1 MSLTYGVDVG
11 ATSVKAAAVMPDGR
25 IIAESLL
32 PTPADSTDEVIRTI
46 ERSLTMVRD
55 EAPDGVAL
63 GVGIP
68 GWTSA
73 DRRTVVYSPNLPWR
87 DESLADHLETIV
99 GLPVVLENDANAAA
113 WAEYRFGAAKS
124 ARSMIALTL
133 GSGVGG
139 AIIAE
144 GALWRGAQ
152 GSAGEIGHCVVVTE
166 GLPCACGRNGCL
178 ENYGSGR
185 SLDRDAADAF
195 GTGVN
200 LQNAAAEGDETARL
214 LFDRYGT
221 RVGRGLANACLLVN
235 PELIVIGGGVSGAFE
250 WFVEPLRRA
259 LQNELGPH
267 WFGVAPEIVPAGFGE
282 AAGRVG
288 AADLARDAFR
298 QPSRSVQAPEPRTS
312 FAGTSLDSSVLPR

>member
-1 MSLTYGVDVG
+1 MAVSLTYGVDVG
-11 ATSVKAAAVMPDGR
+11 ATSVKAAAVMPDGL

-32 PTPADSTDEVIRTI
+32 PTPADSTEEVIRTI
-46 ERSLTMVRD
+46 ERSLTIVRS
-55 EAPDGVAL
+55 EAPNGLAI

-73 DRRTVVYSPNLPWR
+73 DRRRVIYSPNLPWR
-87 DESLADHLETIV
+87 DEALADHLETTT
-99 GLPVVLENDANAAA
+99 GLGVVLENDANAAA

-144 GALWRGAQ
+144 GALWRGAH

-166 GLPCACGRNGCL
+166 GLPCACGRSGCL

-185 SLDRDAADAF
+185 SLDCDAADAF
-195 GTGVN
+195 GTGEN
-200 LQNAAAEGDETARL
+200 LQNAATDGDDMARSI
-214 LFDRYGT
+214 FRRYGA

-250 WFVEPLRRA
+250 WFIKSLRRG
-259 LQNELGPH
+259 LRDEMGPH
-267 WFGVAPEIVPAGFGE
+267 WSGVAPEIVPAGLGD

-288 AADLARDAFR
+288 AADLARDTLR
-298 QPSRSVQAPEPRTS
+298 
-312 FAGTSLDSSVLPR
+312 